1 MRTFLLYLPAFACLA
16 MMAAICVPTMRH
28 MGMNQHHVDASEEIA
43 ALREEVARLKAER
56 VLKDKVER
64 VDG

>member
-1 MRTFLLYLPAFACLA
+1 